1 MICIQ
6 SNLPISD
13 SALPTRGRG
22 RGPRGNWL
30 IKTRN
35 RHILTKYWTI
45 SANRNENNKDKTIT
59 VIGVQFSSLNSISRG
74 MKNTSV
80 YGTRLNSN
88 GRLTWRMCSIH
99 RIFNV
104 DPRALQRLVVIK
116 EKGIDDFPLYKLHYE
131 FFPARPPPTG
141 IKFKNKWHQ
150 KFAEKDLFICPLPEI
165 SRKSG

>member
-1 MICIQ
+1 MICVQ

-22 RGPRGNWL
+22 RGPRGNRL

-35 RHILTKYWTI
+35 RHILTKYRTI

-80 YGTRLNSN
+80 YGTRMNSN
-88 GRLTWRMCSIH
+88 GRLTDGFAPSIEYSTLTQE
-99 RIFNV
+99 F
-104 DPRALQRLVVIK
+104 
-116 EKGIDDFPLYKLHYE
+116 YK
-131 FFPARPPPTG
+131 
-141 IKFKNKWHQ
+141 
-150 KFAEKDLFICPLPEI
+150 
-165 SRKSG
+165 

>member
-80 YGTRLNSN
+80 YGTRKNLN
-88 GRLTWRMCSIH
+88 GRLTDGCAPSIEYST
-99 RIFNV
+99 
-104 DPRALQRLVVIK
+104 LQTQELYDKNARNKRK
-116 EKGIDDFPLYKLHYE
+116 E
-131 FFPARPPPTG
+131 
-141 IKFKNKWHQ
+141 N
-150 KFAEKDLFICPLPEI
+150 
-165 SRKSG
+165 